1 MGRKKIKIQPIKD
14 DRNRQVTFLK
24 RKQGLMKKAY
34 ELSVLCDCE
43 IALIIFNSSG
53 KLVQY
58 ASTEIDKI
66 LLKYTDYNEPHESK
80 NNRDFVNLSERDE
93 EQAKEDDDGLD
104 MEQASGP
111 EQELKGSSSTDN
123 LPMATVPTQAQYP
136 PPPPP
141 HHPTPPQP
149 SMMHNQPPQ
158 SMMGGMGHH
167 HQVSPHSHHG
177 PSPAMYYHEQSHQR
191 GHYGMHHPQH
201 QTPQHRMSPGY
212 DVYGLQH
219 TPPPPQPHP
228 MYMMQHHSPAPI
240 PQGPPTSSM
249 SLQYGSHPAHH
260 PMYAS
265 NVRMQM
271 PPPQPQQQQQQQ
283 QPVVSAGSPA
293 LPVPSSAMQS
303 PNYTTQP
310 PPSSQSG
317 DQQTQSPLQSASN
330 MPSPTPSA
338 TSHHSHG
345 KSKAPPKLRVQI
357 PGDSPKQQQPSVS
370 TASTGNEQEEKTIKS
385 EEGSQEKRNNIATT
399 SAEQSAGIGPPSALP
414 SQFAQNL
421 FSPTTFYPEFYQQNE
436 LPSPLNFSATP
447 TASHAF
453 NWPAPSSTAG
463 AARDYKPSPL
473 ARQQETSNDA
483 KRPAIDNEK
492 EDDGNHDN
500 ESSATKKAKVA

>member
-93 EQAKEDDDGLD
+93 DHVKEDDDVGLEV
-104 MEQASGP
+104 EQASGP
-111 EQELKGSSSTDN
+111 DQELKGSSNDN

-141 HHPTPPQP
+141 HHHPTPPQP
-149 SMMHNQPPQ
+149 SMIHNQSPH
-158 SMMGGMGHH
+158 SMMGGVGH
-167 HQVSPHSHHG
+167 HQVSPHNHHG
-177 PSPAMYYHEQSHQR
+177 SSPAMYYHEQSHQR
-191 GHYGMHHPQH
+191 GHYGIHHPQH
-201 QTPQHRMSPGY
+201 QSPQHRMSPGY
-212 DVYGLQH
+212 DVYGIQH
-219 TPPPPQPHP
+219 TPPPPPPHP
-228 MYMMQHHSPAPI
+228 MYMMQHHGTAPI
-240 PQGPPTSSM
+240 PQAPPTSNM
-249 SLQYGSHPAHH
+249 PLQYASHPTHH

-271 PPPQPQQQQQQQ
+271 PPPQPQSQS
-283 QPVVSAGSPA
+283 VVSAASPA
-293 LPVPSSAMQS
+293 LPVPSPAVTS
-303 PNYTTQP
+303 PAVTSPSYTTQP
-310 PPSSQSG
+310 PHNS

-338 TSHHSHG
+338 TSHHSNG

-357 PGDSPKQQQPSVS
+357 PGDSPKQQQQPSVS
-370 TASTGNEQEEKTIKS
+370 TASTGNEEENTSKN
-385 EEGSQEKRNNIATT
+385 EEASQEKRNNIATT

-463 AARDYKPSPL
+463 ARDYKPSPL
-473 ARQQETSNDA
+473 ARQQESSNDA
-483 KRPAIDNEK
+483 KRSAIDNEK
-492 EDDGNHDN
+492 HDDNDN
-500 ESSATKKAKVA
+500 QDEPSVTKKAKIA